1 MCVYILRNMYF
12 SSPLIIA
19 IFHWNFYP
27 VFFSRACRFSLLY
40 SKSESNNTTWHT
52 WSDAELRLVEGYVF
66 QHNSITPSS
75 NILKNKKVNKLG
87 LHVWTCLRYSSMH
100 DEKLFVISVSD
111 SQWSDESNACDLLQL
126 SKQNGALNSWNSP
139 KWSRDFCFPQ

>member
-1 MCVYILRNMYF
+1 
-12 SSPLIIA
+12 
-19 IFHWNFYP
+19 
-27 VFFSRACRFSLLY
+27 
-40 SKSESNNTTWHT
+40 
-52 WSDAELRLVEGYVF
+52 LVEGYVF